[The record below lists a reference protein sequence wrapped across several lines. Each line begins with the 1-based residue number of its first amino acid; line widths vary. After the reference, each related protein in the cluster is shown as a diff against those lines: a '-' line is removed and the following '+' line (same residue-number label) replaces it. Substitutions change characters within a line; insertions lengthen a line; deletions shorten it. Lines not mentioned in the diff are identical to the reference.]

1 MYKLANGWPML
12 NTLVKLR
19 VKAIRVG
26 NSLRVAI
33 PSEIRKAAAIEEG
46 DELLI
51 DYDETSKKVTLE
63 K

>member
-12 NTLVKLR
+12 HTLVKLR

>member
-1 MYKLANGWPML
+1 MYKLTDGWPML
-12 NTLVKLR
+12 DTLVKLR

>member
-12 NTLVKLR
+12 NRLVKLR

>member
-1 MYKLANGWPML
+1 ML
-12 NTLVKLR
+12 REMVKLR
-19 VKAIRVG
+19 VKAIMVG

-33 PSEIRKAAAIEEG
+33 PSEIRKAAGIEEG

-51 DYDETSKKVTLE
+51 DFDEASKKVTLE

>member
-1 MYKLANGWPML
+1 MFR
-12 NTLVKLR
+12 TLVKLR
-19 VKAIRVG
+19 VKVIKVG

-33 PSEIRKAAAIEEG
+33 PSEIRKVARIEEG

-51 DYDETSKKVTLE
+51 DYDDASKKVTLE

>member
-1 MYKLANGWPML
+1 ML
-12 NTLVKLR
+12 YTLVKLR
-19 VKAIRVG
+19 VKAIKVG

-33 PSEIRKAAAIEEG
+33 PSEIREAAGIEEG

-51 DYDETSKKVTLE
+51 DYDDSSRKVTLE